1 MSQSAKTLL
10 WIIIIVLV
18 LLALVVFLGKGDLPG
33 GDSDREAVEEI
44 APGQTKTTAIEGSIV
59 SGFPERLILDENA
72 RTTSSYSIAYADEG
86 INQPVVEFTT
96 EASPDDLMDLYR
108 LYFISNGWLTRQD
121 QNFSQEDVF
130 TAFVYAVRE
139 NEEANV
145 TVISDQ
151 GNTRVI
157 IAYLE
162 RQATAEATTET
173 TNEVE

>member
-18 LLALVVFLGKGDLPG
+18 LLALVVFLGKGDRIG
-33 GDSDREAVEEI
+33 TSGREDVEEI
-44 APGQTKTTAIEGSIV
+44 APGQTKTTAEVGSIV

-72 RTTSSYSIAYADEG
+72 RTTDSYSIAYADEG
-86 INQPVVEFTT
+86 IKQPVVEYTT
-96 EASPDDLMDLYR
+96 EASPDDIMDLYR
-108 LYFISNGWLTRQD
+108 LYFISNGWVTRQD
-121 QNFSQEDVF
+121 ENFSEEDVF

-145 TVISDQ
+145 TVISNQ

-157 IAYLE
+157 IAYLNRVGE
-162 RQATAEATTET
+162 AEE
-173 TNEVE
+173 